1 MGESLARWAKGL
13 AGWGIPDEILAQAP
27 ESPWTFDVELFA
39 RIADED
45 DRRHSP
51 SGRRAREAIPEGGTV
66 LDVGCGAGA
75 GSLPLVPP
83 AGHLIGVDP
92 SAEMLVAF
100 AERAGATG
108 ATHEEIVGDWPDVAG
123 SVPTAHVVVS
133 HNVLYGV
140 PDLAPFATALTEHAE
155 RRVVVEITTEHPLA
169 WMAPYWQAVHGI
181 ERPIDPTAE
190 VAAAALEDLGIDV
203 RLEHS
208 ERPSRSGR
216 DADELVRF
224 LRRRLCLAADR
235 DADLADLV
243 QQYGRP
249 EVRQVATLWW
259 DA

>member
-1 MGESLARWAKGL
+1 MTDALARWAEAL

-27 ESPWTFDVELFA
+27 ESPWTFDVDLFA

-45 DRRHSP
+45 DRPHSP
-51 SGRRAREAIPEGGTV
+51 SVQRAREVLPEGGTV

-92 SAEMLVAF
+92 STEMLEAF
-100 AERAGATG
+100 ASRAAGSG
-108 ATHEEIVGDWPDVAG
+108 ATHEELVGSWPDVAA

-140 PDLAPFATALTEHAE
+140 PDLAPFVTALTEHAE
-155 RRVVVEITTEHPLA
+155 RRVVVEITAEHPLA
-169 WMAPYWQAVHGI
+169 WMAPYWHAVHGI
-181 ERPIDPTAE
+181 DRPSEPRAE
-190 VAAAALEDLGIDV
+190 VAAAALEELGIDV

-216 DADELVRF
+216 DAGELVRF

-235 DADLADLV
+235 DTEIAGLV
-243 QQYGRP
+243 ERFGRP
-249 EVRQVATLWW
+249 TVRQVTALWW
-259 DA
+259 DT